1 MVYRYGKIYNSFG
14 SGMNTRA
21 GDVLNI
27 RFDHRGTNA
36 ENYGTSMHIVL
47 QADVVI
53 DITDSGV
60 QVYD

>member
-1 MVYRYGKIYNSFG
+1 MEKIYNSFG

-27 RFDHRGTNA
+27 RFDHRDTNSV
-36 ENYGTSMHIVL
+36 NYATSMHIVL

-53 DITDSGV
+53 EIMDSGLA
-60 QVYD
+60 VYD